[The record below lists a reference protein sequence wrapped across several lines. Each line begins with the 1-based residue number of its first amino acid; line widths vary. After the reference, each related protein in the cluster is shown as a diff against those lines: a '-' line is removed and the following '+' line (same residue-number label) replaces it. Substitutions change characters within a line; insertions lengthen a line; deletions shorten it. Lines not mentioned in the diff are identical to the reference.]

1 MKKIRVV
8 LADDH
13 VMLRSGL
20 KLLLN
25 GQRDI
30 EVVGEASDGAEAVS
44 KTAELKPDVLLLDIT
59 MPNMGGIDALRT
71 IKEKAPS
78 ISIIMLTMHENE
90 AYLLEALKA
99 GASGYI
105 LKKAADNELMSA
117 IRAVY
122 SGEVFIPSSLT
133 KSVVKEMV
141 SGGVSGEQSVDNDQ
155 GQLSPRELEVLT
167 LVAQGYTNQQ
177 VADRL
182 YLSVKTVETY
192 KARVM
197 EKLSLGSRVELVRYA
212 LQHGFLSKDDH
223 TPQ

>member
-13 VMLRSGL
+13 VVLRSGL
-20 KLLLN
+20 RLLLN
-25 GQRDI
+25 AQADI
-30 EVVGEASDGAEAVS
+30 EVVGEASDGAEAIS
-44 KTAELKPDVLLLDIT
+44 KTAELEPDVLLLDIT
-59 MPNMGGIDALRT
+59 MPNIGGIDAMRT
-71 IKEKAPS
+71 IKEKTPS
-78 ISIIMLTMHENE
+78 ISILILTMHENE
-90 AYLLEALKA
+90 GYLLEVLKA
-99 GASGYI
+99 GASGYV

-141 SGGVSGEQSVDNDQ
+141 SGGVSREESVDNDQ
-155 GQLSPRELEVLT
+155 EQLSPRELEVLT

-177 VADRL
+177 TADRL

-197 EKLSLGSRVELVRYA
+197 EKLKLRSRVELVRYA
-212 LQHGFLSKDDH
+212 LRHGFLNQDN
-223 TPQ
+223 

>member
-1 MKKIRVV
+1 
-8 LADDH
+8 
-13 VMLRSGL
+13 MLRSGL

-25 GQRDI
+25 GQMDI

-71 IKEKAPS
+71 IKEKRPS
-78 ISIIMLTMHENE
+78 MSILILTMHENE
-90 AYLLEALKA
+90 AYLLEALKV

-133 KSVVKEMV
+133 RSVVEEMV
-141 SGGVSGEQSVDNDQ
+141 SGSVSRGESVDNDQ
-155 GQLSPRELEVLT
+155 EQLSPREFEVLT

-177 VADRL
+177 IADRL

-192 KARVM
+192 KARLM
-197 EKLSLGSRVELVRYA
+197 EKLNLGSRVELVRYA
-212 LQHGFLSKDDH
+212 LQHGFLSKDNH
-223 TPQ
+223 TSQ

>member
-25 GQRDI
+25 GQMDI
-30 EVVGEASDGAEAVS
+30 EVVGEASDGTEAVS

-59 MPNMGGIDALRT
+59 MSNMGGIDALRT
-71 IKEKAPS
+71 IKEKRPS
-78 ISIIMLTMHENE
+78 ISILILTMHENE

-133 KSVVKEMV
+133 RSVVEEMV
-141 SGGVSGEQSVDNDQ
+141 SGSVSREESVDNDQ
-155 GQLSPRELEVLT
+155 EQLSPRELEVLT

-177 VADRL
+177 IADRL

-212 LQHGFLSKDDH
+212 LQHGFLSKDDN
-223 TPQ
+223 TSQ

>member
-25 GQRDI
+25 GQMGI
-30 EVVGEASDGAEAVS
+30 KVVGEASDGAEAIS

-59 MPNMGGIDALRT
+59 MPNMGGIDALRI
-71 IKEKAPS
+71 IKEKTPS
-78 ISIIMLTMHENE
+78 VSIIILTMHENE
-90 AYLLEALKA
+90 AYLLEALRA
-99 GASGYI
+99 GASGYV
-105 LKKAADNELMSA
+105 LKKAADNELISA

-122 SGEVFIPSSLT
+122 GGEVFIPSSLT

-141 SGGVSGEQSVDNDQ
+141 SGSVSREESVDNSQ
-155 GQLSPRELEVLT
+155 EQLSPRELEVLT
-167 LVAQGYTNQQ
+167 MVAQGYTNQQ
-177 VADRL
+177 LADRL

-197 EKLSLGSRVELVRYA
+197 EKLNLNSRFELVRYA
-212 LQHGFLSKDDH
+212 LQHGFLDKDNQ
-223 TPQ
+223 TSQ

>member
-25 GQRDI
+25 GQMDI

-71 IKEKAPS
+71 IKEKRPS
-78 ISIIMLTMHENE
+78 MSILILTMHENE
-90 AYLLEALKA
+90 AYLLEALKV

-133 KSVVKEMV
+133 RSVVEEMV
-141 SGGVSGEQSVDNDQ
+141 SGSVSRGESVDNDQ
-155 GQLSPRELEVLT
+155 EQLSPREFEVLT

-177 VADRL
+177 IADRL

-192 KARVM
+192 KARLM
-197 EKLSLGSRVELVRYA
+197 EKLNLGSRVELVRYA
-212 LQHGFLSKDDH
+212 LQHGFLSKDNH
-223 TPQ
+223 TSQ

>member
-20 KLLLN
+20 KLLLT
-25 GQRDI
+25 GQMDI

-44 KTAELKPDVLLLDIT
+44 KAAELKPDVLLLDIT
-59 MPNMGGIDALRT
+59 MPNMGGIDALRA
-71 IKEKAPS
+71 IKEKRPS
-78 ISIIMLTMHENE
+78 ISILILTMHENE

-133 KSVVKEMV
+133 RSVVEEMV
-141 SGGVSGEQSVDNDQ
+141 SGRVSREEDVGNGQE
-155 GQLSPRELEVLT
+155 QLSPRELEVMT

-177 VADRL
+177 IADRL

-212 LQHGFLSKDDH
+212 LQHGLLSKDDN
-223 TPQ
+223 TSQ